1 MSESTTGKT
10 SNRYFIGTE
19 GNDNTTGQE
28 KGKGQMK
35 RLLSVMRDDVLWA
48 GYLLLLAVLFGLSY
62 QWPLVKIAWRGE
74 LTPYLD
80 KIREQRRVVEF
91 KGVPTLSLEEAHD
104 LWKQGQAL
112 FLDARSPEEFAEL
125 HIPKAVNLPPEKLS
139 DLENTGI
146 LGFPRDRRIVIYC
159 AKIQCNSAFKVAR
172 HLQSLGFSQVM
183 AFLGGFQAW
192 DEAGHEVDT
201 SY

>member
-1 MSESTTGKT
+1 
-10 SNRYFIGTE
+10 
-19 GNDNTTGQE
+19 
-28 KGKGQMK
+28 MK
-35 RLLSVMRDDVLWA
+35 RLVPVRRDNLLWA
-48 GYLLLLAVLFGLSY
+48 GYLFFLAIFFGLSY
-62 QWPLVKIAWRGE
+62 QWPLVKVAWRGE
-74 LTPYLD
+74 LTSYLD
-80 KIREQRRVVEF
+80 KMREQQQAVEF
-91 KGVPTLSLEEAHD
+91 KGVPIVSLEEAHD

-125 HIPKAVNLPPEKLS
+125 RIPHAVNLPPEKLS

-146 LGFPRDRRIVIYC
+146 LGFPRDRQIVIYC
-159 AKIQCNSAFKVAR
+159 SKKQCNSALKVAK
-172 HLQSLGFSQVM
+172 HLQSLGFSRVM